1 MSAKGRRPSQTPRKD
16 YRPCR
21 SDHSSTSQTEE
32 DSSEDSEAEDMLECW
47 DKMISSGIDSD

>member
-16 YRPCR
+16 YRPRR